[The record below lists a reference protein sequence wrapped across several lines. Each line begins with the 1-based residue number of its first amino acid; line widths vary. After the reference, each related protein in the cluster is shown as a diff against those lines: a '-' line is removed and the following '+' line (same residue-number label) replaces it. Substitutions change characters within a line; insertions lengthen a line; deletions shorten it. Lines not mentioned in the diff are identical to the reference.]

1 MLLARRSVTYIAKLD
16 FLTTFKIA
24 YYKMFTAESIKR
36 AFRGARLVLHNLDA
50 IVLRLNIRL
59 YTPN

>member
-1 MLLARRSVTYIAKLD
+1 VRRSVTHIAKLD
-16 FLTTFKIA
+16 FLTVFKTAYCKTF
-24 YYKMFTAESIKR
+24 TVESIKG

-50 IVLRLNIRL
+50 IVLRLNVRL